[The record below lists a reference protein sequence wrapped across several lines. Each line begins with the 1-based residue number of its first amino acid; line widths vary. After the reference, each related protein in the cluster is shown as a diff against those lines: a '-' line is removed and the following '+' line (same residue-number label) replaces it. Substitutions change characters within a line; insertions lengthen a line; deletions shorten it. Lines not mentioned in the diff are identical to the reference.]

1 MLMRTAC
8 RRTTSSLEMTCKDVL
23 LHSNDIEI
31 HTTSTGSDSV
41 IMSVKAS
48 EGFFHSKITRIGR
61 L

>member
-48 EGFFHSKITRIGR
+48 EGFFHSKIT
-61 L
+61 

>member
-8 RRTTSSLEMTCKDVL
+8 CRTTSSLEMTRKAVL

-31 HTTSTGSDSV
+31 HTTSTGSASV

-48 EGFFHSKITRIGR
+48 EEFFHSKIT
-61 L
+61 